1 MFPISLSLG
10 SAEAFTSWKNA
21 TWGGR
26 WFHRAFR
33 WRWQSLGCTHSSE
46 SHAGTIC
53 RGRHSSEHQRRRCP
67 HLLFGHIAL
76 GVAQS
81 QTPRLSPSPAALH
94 FQLPRAQWVAVCGSE
109 VNFKKDGAKVTSS
122 MSNCSTSPPCISS
135 PSRCFRTSKPE
146 LFLSPLHSFPTG
158 EAADVSR
165 AQIFGVHTE
174 GAVLSSLRCCGLL
187 LTALHSPLLGHSLR

>member
-1 MFPISLSLG
+1 MQGQSAGEGTALSISAVG
-10 SAEAFTSWKNA
+10 A
-21 TWGGR
+21 
-26 WFHRAFR
+26 HI
-33 WRWQSLGCTHSSE
+33 SS
-46 SHAGTIC
+46 
-53 RGRHSSEHQRRRCP
+53 
-67 HLLFGHIAL
+67 FGDIAL
-76 GVAQS
+76 GMAQS